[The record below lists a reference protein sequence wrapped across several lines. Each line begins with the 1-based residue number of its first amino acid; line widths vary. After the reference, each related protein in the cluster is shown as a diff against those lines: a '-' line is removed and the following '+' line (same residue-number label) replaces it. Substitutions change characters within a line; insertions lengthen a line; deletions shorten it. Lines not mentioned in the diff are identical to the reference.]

1 MLSWSQLRALTIAP
15 PSLPPEAVSQ
25 NAWSSQ
31 VSFTLEAGAQASA
44 APRGKPLSNY
54 EKLIFAQIYVNL
66 GEQYGEGQTK
76 FFTTVVGQ
84 LSA

>member
-1 MLSWSQLRALTIAP
+1 MAP
-15 PSLPPEAVSQ
+15 PSLPLEAASQ
-25 NAWSSQ
+25 NARSSQ
-31 VSFTLEAGAQASA
+31 VSFTPEAGAQASA
-44 APRGKPLSNY
+44 APRGKPLSNHK
-54 EKLIFAQIYVNL
+54 KLILAQICVNL